1 MVMRRN
7 PDLIRDIA
15 LAVEKLRPG
24 EALDSMPGVDIQE
37 LGSHV
42 ELMLDAGLI
51 EGKVLPGFMGSI
63 MAVMVFRLTW
73 DGHDFLDAAR
83 SETLWKKAKDSVI
96 APTASWTFEI
106 LKEWLK
112 TEIKNGLPTLR
123 SLGN

>member
-1 MVMRRN
+1 MRRN

-24 EALDSMPGVDIQE
+24 ETLDSMPGVDMQE

-51 EGKVLPGFMGSI
+51 EGKVMPGFMGSI
-63 MAVMVFRLTW
+63 VAVMVFRLTW

-83 SETLWKKAKDSVI
+83 SETLWNKAKDSVI

-123 SLGN
+123 GLGN